1 MTEGVFW
8 SLVAAA
14 LGFGLVQVSN
24 RKANQVFYAYRTAF
38 GLPLTLLLVLVAR
51 ATHLHTPATN
61 SDGGS

>member
-38 GLPLTLLLVLVAR
+38 GLPLMAR